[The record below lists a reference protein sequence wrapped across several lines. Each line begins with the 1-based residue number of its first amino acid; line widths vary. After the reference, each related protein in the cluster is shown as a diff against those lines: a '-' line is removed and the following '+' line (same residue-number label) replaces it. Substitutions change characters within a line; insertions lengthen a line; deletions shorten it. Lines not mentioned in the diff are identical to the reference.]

1 LIFAILDGELKKLID
16 NIKEYHNK
24 KPFRAFRN
32 YKESCF
38 HTAVELLLSSDLSS
52 DLFISELRLIM
63 DYQNNPYKYGFVI
76 FICDKVSGSSIVIE
90 LKLFNLYNGMK
101 GGGLWVIYLY

>member
-1 LIFAILDGELKKLID
+1 
-16 NIKEYHNK
+16 
-24 KPFRAFRN
+24 
-32 YKESCF
+32 
-38 HTAVELLLSSDLSS
+38 
-52 DLFISELRLIM
+52 M